1 MKAVGLTC
9 GIGSMLIGAKQ
20 AGFDVIGNVEWR
32 GYYHKV
38 DAEGRNTFKANF
50 PGAVFKKKVADLT
63 HDDIERFMG
72 VELAM
77 GHPECGAYSTMN
89 GTNAWRGDNAPKVT
103 DRGDIPL
110 FTELVAKLKPR
121 YFVMDDLPKSFMA
134 YSMKDYHEALP
145 EYDLYPE
152 WISNYNYGNIQ
163 KHRRRMFMIGALRTE
178 GFAFIPGEFEHN
190 RTVEDEIG
198 DLPVELE
205 PGYIGNV
212 SNHDPH
218 VLDKRCG
225 RGLHMN
231 FVGHRPSW
239 RDMREWF
246 EKARI
251 GETFRYHSPTGTVKN
266 KPGWYKA
273 KWEGPAPVIDG
284 GSGHMHPKRNLPFTI
299 RERARIQGFPDDFI
313 FYGLKREP
321 DGTWCHEDNIDMVKQ
336 TGKAMPIQ
344 FCRYTASLVRASI
357 EGETLP
363 EATGTRV
370 IPANDLV
377 SDAKSWYCENV
388 GYANQEKACSA
399 CWLFSRCSIRSRK
412 YGISSFVAP
421 TEKEH
426 GRRTGPVN
434 DLPVDILQE
443 SPATQEARA
452 NFLEEGSEGVLPS
465 SDPIPSPGR
474 PAASPVSRR
483 SAEPE
488 TGTSAIAGPS
498 LTGRPSKPRVER
510 PVKPSAIYSTDFKK
524 GVSNL

>member
-1 MKAVGLTC
+1 MRAVGLTC
-9 GIGSMLIGAKQ
+9 GIGSMLVGARQ

-32 GYYHKV
+32 TYYHKG
-38 DAEGRNTFKANF
+38 DAEGRNTFKENF
-50 PGAVFKKKVADLT
+50 KGAFMRKKVEDLT
-63 HDDIERFMG
+63 HDDIEKIMG

-103 DRGDIPL
+103 DQGDIPL
-110 FTELVAKLKPR
+110 FTRLVAKLKPR

-145 EYDLYPE
+145 EYDLFPE
-152 WISNYNYGNIQ
+152 WVSNYNYGNIQ
-163 KHRRRMFMIGALRTE
+163 KHRRRMFMIGSLRTE
-178 GFAFIPGEFEHN
+178 RFAFVPGEFEHN

-198 DLPVELE
+198 DLPVDLA
-205 PGYIGNV
+205 PGYRGNV
-212 SNHDPH
+212 ANHDPH
-218 VLDKRCG
+218 TVEKRCG

-239 RDMREWF
+239 GDMKAWF
-246 EKARI
+246 ENARI

-321 DGTWCHEDNIDMVKQ
+321 DGTWCHEDNIDLIKQ

-344 FCRYTASLVRASI
+344 FCRYAAKLVRASI
-357 EGETLP
+357 LGENLP
-363 EATGTRV
+363 EATGMRV

-377 SDAKSWYCENV
+377 SEAKQWYCENV
-388 GYANQEKACSA
+388 GYAAQERACAA
-399 CWLFSRCSIRSRK
+399 CWLFSRCTIRSRK
-412 YGISSFVAP
+412 YGIGTAGLVGAGHHTPPSGEEAARASSADTPSELAGLVGNREATP
-421 TEKEH
+421 KE
-426 GRRTGPVN
+426 T
-434 DLPVDILQE
+434 DAAAAL
-443 SPATQEARA
+443 PATA
-452 NFLEEGSEGVLPS
+452 ST
-465 SDPIPSPGR
+465 ISPGR
-474 PAASPVSRR
+474 PAASPRRRR
-483 SAEPE
+483 SAEPVIADVS
-488 TGTSAIAGPS
+488 SALI
-498 LTGRPSKPRVER
+498 GRPLKPRGED
-510 PVKPSAIYSTDFKK
+510 PVKPPVDYQTIFKK
-524 GVSNL
+524 RISNL